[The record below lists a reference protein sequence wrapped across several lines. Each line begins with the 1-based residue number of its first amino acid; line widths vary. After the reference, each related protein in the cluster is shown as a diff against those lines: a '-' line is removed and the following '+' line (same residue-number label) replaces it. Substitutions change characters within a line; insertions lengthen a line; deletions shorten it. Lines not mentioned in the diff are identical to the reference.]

1 MGDSGSLT
9 IGFILGF
16 LWVKFCMSTPKEMPF
31 RDDSIVISFSLII
44 VPLLDVVRVSL
55 VRLMHGK
62 PIFSADKNHIHHK
75 MLRTG
80 MTQHQA
86 LAAILTMCIT
96 FIAVNMLLI
105 TVVSATVIAI
115 TDIVLWVAIQ
125 QIINIFIRRKGKSVF
140 NPIEQ

>member
-1 MGDSGSLT
+1 
-9 IGFILGF
+9 
-16 LWVKFCMSTPKEMPF
+16 
-31 RDDSIVISFSLII
+31 
-44 VPLLDVVRVSL
+44 
-55 VRLMHGK
+55 
-62 PIFSADKNHIHHK
+62 
-75 MLRTG
+75 
-80 MTQHQA
+80 MTQHQT

>member
-1 MGDSGSLT
+1 M
-9 IGFILGF
+9 
-16 LWVKFCMSTPKEMPF
+16 VKL
-31 RDDSIVISFSLII
+31 R
-44 VPLLDVVRVSL
+44 RNN
-55 VRLMHGK
+55 
-62 PIFSADKNHIHHK
+62 PIFGAKKNHIHHK

-86 LAAILTMCIT
+86 LAAILAMCIT